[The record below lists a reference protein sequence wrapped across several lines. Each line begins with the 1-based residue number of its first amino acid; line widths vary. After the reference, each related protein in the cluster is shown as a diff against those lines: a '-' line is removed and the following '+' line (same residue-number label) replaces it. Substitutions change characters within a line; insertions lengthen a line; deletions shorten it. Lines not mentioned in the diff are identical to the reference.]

1 LSAPFG
7 TYKIGIE
14 ETLVNKTTLKIEVA
28 CGGEGDA
35 AVRITAPGRLHL
47 GFLDL
52 AGTLGRRFGSLGITL
67 ERPAT
72 VVRMSRAERLEATGP
87 DAERAVA
94 AVEKA
99 ARRLGLNAGVK
110 VVVETALPPHSGLGS
125 GTQLGLAV
133 ATGLALI
140 DGKPFT
146 PREIGAALGR
156 GARSSIGIGAFTEGG
171 VILDGGKAIGEGAG
185 DAPPPIISRLPFPER
200 WRIILVYDHSNRGLS
215 GPEETAAMDGL
226 PPFADTLA
234 GHMARL
240 AVMVA
245 LPALANADVRHFGEA
260 VGEMQRL
267 LGDHYAG
274 AQGGRYTSPAVA
286 EAMDWLEAEGV
297 KGVGQ
302 SSWGPTGFAIIGDPD
317 EAERLTGEARAR
329 FGSQPALAFEC
340 VRGSNAGARIEW
352 LACVEQR

>member
-1 LSAPFG
+1 M
-7 TYKIGIE
+7 
-14 ETLVNKTTLKIEVA
+14 NKTTLKIEAA
-28 CGGEGDA
+28 CGVEGNA

-72 VVRMSRAERLEATGP
+72 VVRMGRAERLEATGP

-110 VVVETALPPHSGLGS
+110 VVVENALPPHSGLGS

-156 GARSSIGIGAFTEGG
+156 GARSAIGIGAFTEGG

-200 WRIILVYDHSNRGLS
+200 WRIILVFDHAHRGLN
-215 GPEETAAMDGL
+215 GPEEMAAMDNL

-234 GHMARL
+234 GHLARL

-302 SSWGPTGFAIIGDPD
+302 SSWGPTGFAIIGDPE

-329 FGSQPALAFEC
+329 FGAQPALAFEC